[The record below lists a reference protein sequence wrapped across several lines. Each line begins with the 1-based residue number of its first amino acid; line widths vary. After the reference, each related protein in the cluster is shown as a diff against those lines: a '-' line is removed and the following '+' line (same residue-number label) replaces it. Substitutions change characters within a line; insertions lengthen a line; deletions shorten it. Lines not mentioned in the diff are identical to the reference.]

1 VAPCRQDG
9 GAPELLR
16 AGERDRSTARI
27 QNVRKKPSK
36 TNPEPRAV
44 LMQNKNESLPVI
56 DLLRGVSALGV
67 VLHHSRVDLWVGF
80 REIRANPDAYS
91 GLDRAL
97 SWLSLPASQ
106 FGYLVMLFFVISG
119 FCIHLPQA
127 ARDTPVQLRSYCLRR
142 FFRIFPPYVA
152 ALVFCL
158 LVEMAFRLSD
168 QPRGSSAGIFVASFT
183 MVQNYVFQGGQVP
196 SNPSLWSIP
205 VEVELYIVY
214 PLLLAFLRAR
224 GWSMGAGL
232 ILTAMFSA
240 VAMAFY
246 AAGWSWP
253 DTNFLK
259 FWVLWWSG
267 AWLAERWRK
276 GELPAWGRFA
286 WLCTGVVTASLLAG
300 MHWNLDHAYMHFVWG
315 AASFLLVWRCL
326 YSPIKTLQHGS
337 VRGSLM
343 GFIVRIGVISYSL
356 YLIHFPLLQLFG
368 LLWRQCLGSKPSSF
382 LIPLLGSILCIPIA
396 WIFYR
401 FIEKP
406 SHLLGKQLARSN

>member
-1 VAPCRQDG
+1 
-9 GAPELLR
+9 
-16 AGERDRSTARI
+16 
-27 QNVRKKPSK
+27 
-36 TNPEPRAV
+36 
-44 LMQNKNESLPVI
+44 
-56 DLLRGVSALGV
+56 
-67 VLHHSRVDLWVGF
+67 
-80 REIRANPDAYS
+80 
-91 GLDRAL
+91 
-97 SWLSLPASQ
+97 
-106 FGYLVMLFFVISG
+106 MLFFVISG

-152 ALVFCL
+152 TLVFCL

-205 VEVELYIVY
+205 VEVELYIAY

-300 MHWNLDHAYMHFVWG
+300 MHWNWDHAYLHFVWG
-315 AASFLLVWRCL
+315 AVSFLLLWRCL
-326 YSPIKTLQHGS
+326 CGSKTNTPHSATGAWLAETGAK
-337 VRGSLM
+337 
-343 GFIVRIGVISYSL
+343 IGVISYSL
-356 YLIHFPLLQLFG
+356 YLIHFPVLQLLG
-368 LLWRQCLGSKPSSF
+368 LLWRQGFESKPSSF
-382 LIPLLGSILCIPIA
+382 LIPVMGSVLCIPIA
-396 WIFYR
+396 WFFYR
-401 FIEKP
+401 FIEMP
-406 SHLLGKQLARSN
+406 SHQLGKRLARSN